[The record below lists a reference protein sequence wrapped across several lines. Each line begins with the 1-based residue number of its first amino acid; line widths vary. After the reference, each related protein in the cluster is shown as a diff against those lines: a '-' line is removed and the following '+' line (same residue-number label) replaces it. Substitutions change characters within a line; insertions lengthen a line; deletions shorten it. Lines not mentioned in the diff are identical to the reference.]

1 MTPIVIELAGEPRGK
16 GRPRFVR
23 STGHAYTPAQTRSY
37 ETMLRLAAQEVMA
50 GRTPIEGPLQVDV
63 LACMPIPVSWSKG
76 KRANAITG
84 TVKPTSRPD
93 CDNLVKMLDAFN
105 EVVWRDDKQ
114 VVSCRVEKIYSEKP
128 RLRIEVRAAA

>member
-1 MTPIVIELAGEPRGK
+1 MTPIVIELAGEPKGK

-37 ETMLRLAAQEVMA
+37 ESMLRLAAQEAMA
-50 GRTPIEGPLQVDV
+50 GRIPIDGPVEVEV

-76 KRANAITG
+76 KRAGAIAG

-93 CDNLVKMLDAFN
+93 VDNLVKMLDAFN

-114 VVSCRVEKIYSEKP
+114 VVWCRVAKVYSEKP
-128 RLRIEVRAAA
+128 RLRIDVRAA

>member
-1 MTPIVIELAGEPRGK
+1 MTPIVIELAGEPKGK

-37 ETMLRLAAQEVMA
+37 ESMLRLAAQEAMA
-50 GRTPIEGPLQVDV
+50 GRIPIDGPVEVEV
-63 LACMPIPVSWSKG
+63 LACMPIPVSWSKR
-76 KRANAITG
+76 KRSDAIAG

-93 CDNLVKMLDAFN
+93 VDNLVKMLDAFN

-114 VVSCRVEKIYSEKP
+114 VVWCRVAKVYSEKP
-128 RLRIEVRAAA
+128 RLRIDVRAAA

>member
-1 MTPIVIELAGEPRGK
+1 MTPIVITLAGEPKGK

-50 GRTPIEGPLQVDV
+50 GRIPVDGPLEVEV
-63 LACMPIPVSWSKG
+63 LACMPIPVSWPKG
-76 KRANAITG
+76 KRAGAIAG

-93 CDNLVKMLDAFN
+93 CDNLVKMLDSFN

-114 VVSCRVEKIYSEKP
+114 VVSCRVAKIYSEKP
-128 RLRIEVRAAA
+128 CLRVEVRAA